1 MTRQI
6 KVKITKGFTLG
17 KQEVLELIAFIK
29 LSRLGDIRPKFRNI
43 LVADDRHTVASDS
56 WRFGGTPLHHEKNVK
71 ELGLDGHRAPLAI
84 PIHKNY
90 RQNVIANVAFSL
102 DLKRRRL
109 SIKLN
114 AAMKRQKK
122 RKKIIRGGGP
132 AVCHLGSWSRVT
144 GWTRET

>member
-84 PIHKNY
+84 PIHENY

-109 SIKLN
+109 SIKL
-114 AAMKRQKK
+114 KSHEKSEEKK
-122 RKKIIRGGGP
+122 KTLGGGGP